1 MKGDLR
7 MKVFRK
13 VVGRLVGKKVQE
25 AESIDMRT
33 SKEYRKDPATG
44 HRLRLREK

>member
-13 VVGRLVGKKVQE
+13 VVVRLVGRKVQG
-25 AESIDMRT
+25 AEIELRKHLMSIE
-33 SKEYRKDPATG
+33 KAQQQAT
-44 HRLRLREK
+44 RLRLREK